1 MPWPAL
7 RFPLR
12 RRSAA
17 VAVACALPVTCAVV
31 VALGAQQASAGAC
44 GVTAVAIT
52 DDSPVKA
59 DPARIPQELDMRR
72 GATKN
77 VGQEICVRGRRQAG
91 APTGA
96 VTYRWFVEGEVID
109 DYTES
114 PAEITPPGQPETN
127 AVANPF
133 TIADRVE
140 GPEGDKTGA
149 VFTDEP
155 DHLLLAHERDRPL
168 GSGAAVVVR
177 LAVSERHGDDAAPPS
192 AGSTEKTYTVER
204 NKTAAAEAAGGL
216 LRRGQPRRGG
226 YQTEHRQWH
235 IDHMQDHNG
244 NLPYDG
250 SLFPVFHSRLLANY
264 DAFRAAFGW
273 PAKGVYVPPNA
284 LPTAENGYTM
294 LHFPANG
301 GTRNTSFTGNVSGMR
316 QPHYTTADGGVV
328 DWANGAQCTPVS
340 NGVRHKQADFPTLSE
355 FGCAVEKPWHNN
367 VHTAIGGDMAS
378 SLNAPKDPIFWRWH
392 GYLNSIF
399 RAFPNKPPGKV
410 SAAAAQH
417 GGHGGGGATCQGL
430 EPTIKGTRRDDV
442 LRGTARRDIIVAGA
456 GDDRIAGRGGNDV
469 ICAGAGRDR
478 VDGGRGWDL
487 IEGDAGADRLA
498 GGPHGDQM
506 EGGDGDD
513 RVLGGSGTD
522 LLGGGMGDDVVDGG
536 SGNEW
541 MIDGGMGDDRL
552 TGGPGVDEL
561 HGHEGRDALDG
572 GGGPD
577 MLDGG
582 PGDDRLDGGRGLDGV
597 EYADAP
603 RGVDVDLASGTA
615 TGAGRDRLDDFE
627 RVGGSPF
634 GDTITGTDAS
644 EEISGGDGN
653 DTIRGGS
660 GQDALDGGDGTDG
673 VSGGSGEDACSGDE
687 SGGAARETR
696 WARRPTRFPTA
707 CRRPGRGRPPRRRSP
722 S

>member
-1 MPWPAL
+1 M
-7 RFPLR
+7 
-12 RRSAA
+12 
-17 VAVACALPVTCAVV
+17 V

-44 GVTAVAIT
+44 GVTAVAIA

-59 DPARIPQELDMRR
+59 EPDRIDEEMALREGPV
-72 GATKN
+72 KN
-77 VGQEICVRGRRQAG
+77 VGQEVVLEASLTGT
-91 APTGA
+91 PTGT
-96 VTYRWFVEGEVID
+96 VSYRWFIEGEVID

-114 PAEITPPGQPETN
+114 PAEITPQGQPETS

-133 TIADRVE
+133 TIADHAE
-140 GPEGDKTGA
+140 IPEGDKVGG
-149 VFTDEP
+149 VFT
-155 DHLLLAHERDRPL
+155 
-168 GSGAAVVVR
+168 AARIRFYWRMNGIDLSAPKPVVLRV
-177 LAVSERHGDDAAPPS
+177 AVSEQHGDDGAPHVC
-192 AGSTEKTYTVER
+192 ASTELNYTVER
-204 NKTAAAEAAGGL
+204 NRSNPQLQPEDYYVEINHN
-216 LRRGQPRRGG
+216 RRLQK
-226 YQTEHRQWH
+226 EHRQWH

-273 PAKGVYVPPNA
+273 PAKGEYVPPNP
-284 LPTAENGYTM
+284 LPTVENNYTM
-294 LHFPANG
+294 LHTPANG
-301 GTRNTSFTGNVSGMR
+301 ANRRTSFTGNVSGMR
-316 QPHYTTADGGVV
+316 RPHYTTADGGVV
-328 DWANGAQCTPVS
+328 DWANGAICTPQS
-340 NGVRHKQADFPTLSE
+340 NGVRHKLADFPTLSE
-355 FGCAVEKPWHNN
+355 FGCAVETPWHNN

-417 GGHGGGGATCQGL
+417 GGHGGGGGTCQGL
-430 EPTIKGTRRDDV
+430 EPTITGTGRDDV

-456 GDDRIAGRGGNDV
+456 GDDRIAGRGGNDL
-469 ICAGAGRDR
+469 ICAGAGSDR

-498 GGPHGDQM
+498 GGPHGDHLQ
-506 EGGDGDD
+506 GGDGDD

-552 TGGPGVDEL
+552 KGGAGVDEL
-561 HGHEGRDALDG
+561 HGHGGRDALAG

-582 PGDDRLDGGRGLDGV
+582 AGDDRLDGGRGLDGV

-603 RGVDVDLASGTA
+603 RGVDVDLGAGTA
-615 TGAGRDRLDDFE
+615 TGHGRDRLDDFE

-634 GDTITGTDAS
+634 GDTITGTDAA

-673 VSGGSGEDACSGDE
+673 VSGGGGEDACAGDE
-687 SGGAARETR
+687 SGGGCE
-696 WARRPTRFPTA
+696 
-707 CRRPGRGRPPRRRSP
+707 GD
-722 S
+722 